1 MNIDINLIPEELRP
15 KPFIDTKTFVL
26 IIAVVVLGF
35 GCFYFFN
42 AKSNA
47 QSDTAS
53 MEQEILRLNQ
63 QANSLSTNQE
73 AVQLTREIGQLKV
86 AKQSYDSF
94 AASRVLWGAAMERV
108 YALAPRGVDID
119 SIKQAGNSITIAG
132 EASSYTDVADFAR
145 ALDNDTRFSLAGLP
159 SLKASTFSLTI
170 NVAAGG
176 GK

>member
-1 MNIDINLIPEELRP
+1 MNIDINLIPQELRP
-15 KPFIDTKTFVL
+15 KPFIGTRTLVL
-26 IIAVVVLGF
+26 IVVVVVLGF

-53 MEQEILRLNQ
+53 MEQEILRMNQ
-63 QANSLSTNQE
+63 QAASLSTNQE
-73 AVQLTREIGQLKV
+73 AVALTKSIGQLKV

-94 AASRVLWGAAMERV
+94 VASKVLWGAALERV
-108 YALAPRGVDID
+108 YALAPKGVDID

-132 EASSYTDVADFAR
+132 KASSYTDVARFGRD
-145 ALDNDTRFSLAGLP
+145 LDNEPKFALAGLP
-159 SLKASTFSLTI
+159 SFASTGFTLTI

-176 GK
+176 DK